1 MRVSKT
7 GLIIG
12 IFCSTAMN
20 LLVACT
26 VETNQLP
33 VPKVTVTNPGADST
47 GIEKTLLP
55 ARRYYAFWNSGDE
68 DFARQALSTDFID
81 LKLPAGRPQGPE
93 GPRFASRHFRQ
104 AVPDLSLSVER
115 AWGAWVVDNQ
125 VISHLH
131 FSGHFS
137 GSFAG
142 RKGNGRAI
150 SFDAG
155 DIYTIRD
162 GRITTDWHLEDNL
175 ALMKQLGVI
184 AP

>member
-1 MRVSKT
+1 MRASKI
-7 GLIIG
+7 GLVIG
-12 IFCSTAMN
+12 VFGSVAMKY
-20 LLVACT
+20 LIAGAD
-26 VETNQLP
+26 ETNPLP
-33 VPKVTVTNPGADST
+33 APKVTVTSAGADPT

-68 DFARQALSTDFID
+68 HFARQALSSDFID
-81 LKLPAGRPQGPE
+81 LNLPDGRPQGPE
-93 GPRFASRHFRQ
+93 GPLLASRHFRQ

-115 AWGAWVVDNQ
+115 AWVVDNQ

-137 GSFAG
+137 GSFAD
-142 RKGNGRAI
+142 RKGDGRAI
-150 SFDAG
+150 SFDAV
-155 DIYTIRD
+155 DIYTIQY
-162 GRITTDWHLEDNL
+162 GRIKTNWHLEDNL

>member
-1 MRVSKT
+1 MRVSKI

-12 IFCSTAMN
+12 VFCSMAMN
-20 LLVACT
+20 YLLAGADEV
-26 VETNQLP
+26 NQLP
-33 VPKVTVTNPGADST
+33 APKVTITSAGADAA

-55 ARRYYAFWNSGDE
+55 ARRYYAFWNTGDE
-68 DFARQALSTDFID
+68 HFAQQALSSDFID
-81 LKLPAGRPQGPE
+81 LNLPDGRPQGPE
-93 GPRFASRHFRQ
+93 GPRVASRQFRQ

-115 AWGAWVVDNQ
+115 AWVVDNQ

-131 FSGHFS
+131 FAGHFS

-142 RKGNGRAI
+142 RKGDGRAI
-150 SFDAG
+150 SFDAV
-155 DIYTIRD
+155 DIYTIQD
-162 GRITTDWHLEDNL
+162 GRITTNWHLEDNL